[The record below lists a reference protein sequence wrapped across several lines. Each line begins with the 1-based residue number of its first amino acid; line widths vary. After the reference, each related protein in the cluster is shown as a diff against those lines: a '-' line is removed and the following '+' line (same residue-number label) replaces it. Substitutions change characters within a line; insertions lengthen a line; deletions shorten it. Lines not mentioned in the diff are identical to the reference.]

1 MNDPL
6 KEISKALKKLN
17 KMIIWL
23 AMHTL
28 SVKDYMEFAD
38 EFNEETNKKDIIK
51 EWRNNNDRER
61 TD

>member
-28 SVKDYMEFAD
+28 SVKDYMEFAN

>member
-1 MNDPL
+1 MTDPL

-51 EWRNNNDRER
+51 EVRNNNEGER